1 MAQQRH
7 CSEGMR
13 KQRRLPQDLSPRE
26 REILE
31 LIWGGSKN
39 REIACRLNISV
50 KTVEAHRAAMMKKVR
65 VHNTA
70 MLLKVA
76 IQGGMVLLRR

>member
-13 KQRRLPQDLSPRE
+13 GQRRLPQDLTPRE

-31 LIWGGSKN
+31 LIWCGSKN
-39 REIACRLNISV
+39 REIASGLHISV
-50 KTVEAHRAAMMKKVR
+50 KTVEAHRATMMKKVR

-76 IQGGMVLLRR
+76 IQAGMVVLRQ